1 MFKRLKVK
9 IRKGKESVE
18 IYPSGTRAY
27 AITRY
32 FIDGKESNYLMIAPV
47 IIVDAMIS
55 KSGIDYFVTT
65 PSGEDWNGGIPSKD
79 IDIDF
84 YKLAKKCKTIW
95 KNDKEYC

>member
-55 KSGIDYFVTT
+55 KNDIDYFVTT
-65 PSGEDWNGGIPSKD
+65 PSGEDWNDGVPSKD

-84 YKLAKKCKTIW
+84 YKLAKKCKVIW